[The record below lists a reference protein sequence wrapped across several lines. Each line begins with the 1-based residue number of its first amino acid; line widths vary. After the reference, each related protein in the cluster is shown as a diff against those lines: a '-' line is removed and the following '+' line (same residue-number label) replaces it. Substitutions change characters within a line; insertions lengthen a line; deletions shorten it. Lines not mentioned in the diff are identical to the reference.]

1 MKPAPFKYVA
11 ASSLDHALS
20 LKAEHGDEA
29 RFLAGGQ
36 SLIPAMN
43 FRLARP
49 AVLIDINGLAALAGI
64 DRVADHEIRVGA
76 VTRYRALERDGDF
89 LKACPLIADA
99 LPHIAHP
106 AIRNRG
112 TIGGNLSHADPASEL
127 PAISVAMQA
136 RMHIKS
142 ASGEREVA

>member
-1 MKPAPFKYVA
+1 MKPAPFRYIA

-49 AVLIDINGLAALAGI
+49 AVLIDINGLTGLAGV
-64 DRVADHEIRVGA
+64 DDAKAAEIRIGA
-76 VTRYRALERDGDF
+76 LTRYRALERNSDF
-89 LKACPLIADA
+89 LKACPLFADA

-106 AIRNRG
+106 QVRNRG
-112 TIGGNLSHADPASEL
+112 TIGGNLAHADPASEL
-127 PAISVAMQA
+127 PAVATAIGA
-136 RMHIKS
+136 RMRLRSLKT
-142 ASGEREVA
+142 ER